1 MLTKNENLL
10 FLQKKIGEIKIAR
23 FSAEIDAGLQL
34 PNNIISTLKTDSD
47 GNIWFFSS
55 CRGEHAKNI
64 DQDFYAYLEY
74 YQKGGAYR
82 LRTGGRATIIQ
93 DETVPYYTKSKNSI
107 DNLVLIRFKIMT
119 AEYFEEKALQTSS
132 LKTRV
137 KDFFTEMLYS
147 QRYRKFDFAEAAM

>member
-34 PNNIISTLKTDSD
+34 PNNIVSTLKTDSE

-93 DETVPYYTKSKNSI
+93 DETVPYYPKSKNSI
-107 DNLVLIRFKIMT
+107 NNLVLIRFKIMT
-119 AEYFEEKALQTSS
+119 AEYFEEKSLHTSS

>member
-34 PNNIISTLKTDSD
+34 PNNIVSTLKTDSD

-107 DNLVLIRFKIMT
+107 DNLLLIRFKIMT
-119 AEYFEEKALQTSS
+119 AEYFEEKSLHTSS

-137 KDFFTEMLYS
+137 KDFFTDMLYS

>member
-34 PNNIISTLKTDSD
+34 PNNIVSTLKTDSD

-119 AEYFEEKALQTSS
+119 AEYFEEKSLHTSS

-137 KDFFTEMLYS
+137 KDFFTDMLYS

>member
-23 FSAEIDAGLQL
+23 FKAELDSEFQL
-34 PNNIISTLKTDSD
+34 PDNIIATLKTDD
-47 GNIWFFSS
+47 EGNIWFFSS
-55 CRGEHAKNI
+55 CKGEHAKNI
-64 DQDFYAYLEY
+64 DKDFYAYLEY

-93 DETVPYYTKSKNSI
+93 DETIPYFNKSKKSI
-107 DNLVLIRFKIMT
+107 DNLVLIRFKMMT
-119 AEYFEEKALQTSS
+119 AEYFEERSLHTSS

-137 KDFFTEMLYS
+137 KDFFSEMLYS
-147 QRYRKFDFAEAAM
+147 QRYRKFDFAEPAM

>member
-34 PNNIISTLKTDSD
+34 PNNIVSTLKTDSD

-82 LRTGGRATIIQ
+82 LRTGGRATIIH

-119 AEYFEEKALQTSS
+119 AEYFEERSLHTSS

-137 KDFFTEMLYS
+137 KDFFT
-147 QRYRKFDFAEAAM
+147 